1 MGRYF
6 WNRRLPILA
15 VAVLVLSSLTHAA
28 ENTPVQT
35 GNDPERVEL
44 FRDLGLGLFIHWG
57 VDSQLGSV
65 ISHSMVGATD
75 DYLDRFFNEL
85 PKTFNPTD
93 FNPEKWAVL
102 AKLAGMKYVVFTTKH
117 FSGFSMFDTAYSD
130 FNVMNTPYGRD
141 ITREITEAFRAYDIR
156 VGYYYS
162 PEDNWLLHRQGYD
175 ISRMRPEASIKNN
188 PELRRHI
195 LGQLGELLSNYGPI
209 EMLFIDGEAEGVK
222 QLAWQMQPEI
232 IITRGEM
239 ETPEQRMPDEPIP
252 GPWEACE
259 TIGTQWQ
266 FKPTN
271 EHYKSGTRL
280 IEILVEIR
288 AKGGNLLL
296 NVGPT
301 PGGEIP
307 FEQERRLRE
316 LGLWLFAN
324 GEAIYDIRPWHVIRE
339 GNVWFTKKKDGNT
352 VYAIVTGEP
361 WPRGERRTVT
371 LASVRATA
379 KTVVSVL
386 GQTGRVL
393 EYHPDVDP
401 MPSWTQD
408 EGALTISAM
417 RSQRFYD
424 QEDWPNPVVIKITN
438 VEAAER

>member
-1 MGRYF
+1 MKTFRRILLALVVEMLVCCPVFLAGAEDAGR
-6 WNRRLPILA
+6 N
-15 VAVLVLSSLTHAA
+15 V
-28 ENTPVQT
+28 
-35 GNDPERVEL
+35 NDPARLEW
-44 FRDLGLGLFIHWG
+44 FKDLGLGMFIHWS
-57 VDSQLGSV
+57 VDSQYGSV
-65 ISHSMVGATD
+65 ISHSMAGASD
-75 DYLDRFFNEL
+75 DYLDRFINEL
-85 PKTFNPTD
+85 PETFNPVD
-93 FNPEKWAVL
+93 FDPDRWAVL

-117 FSGFSMFDTAYSD
+117 HSGFCMFDTKTTD
-130 FNVMNTPYGRD
+130 FGIMHTPYKRD
-141 ITREITEAFRAYDIR
+141 ITRMIVDSFRKRDISI
-156 VGYYYS
+156 GFYYS
-162 PEDNWLLHRQGYD
+162 PDDFWMLHQQGFEV
-175 ISRMRPEASIKNN
+175 SRRRLEALPANN
-188 PELRRHI
+188 PRLMEHDKAQVRELFT
-195 LGQLGELLSNYGPI
+195 GYGPI
-209 EMLFIDGEAEGVK
+209 EIVFLDGDPEGLYQLVK
-222 QLAWQMQPEI
+222 KLQPNAVL
-232 IITRGEM
+232 TRGFM
-239 ETPEQRMPDEPIP
+239 DTPEQRMPDEPIP

-393 EYHPDVDP
+393 EYHPDVDA

-424 QEDWPNPVVIKITN
+424 ERGWPNPVVIKITN
-438 VEAAER
+438 VEAAK